1 MPWSG
6 NTKPTTSDL
15 FQAYLNRIWRPQL
28 SVTGADGLPSTQI
41 AGNVL
46 RPETTVKLSLRIPP
60 TLEPVQAEKDF
71 IRVINLILFMFLTFI
86 FWRYIK
92 GNMRK
97 YIKILKSL
105 LIFENWNKNKT
116 KQSKN

>member
-6 NTKPTTSDL
+6 NTKPTTNDL

-46 RPETTVKLSLRIPP
+46 RPETIVKLSLRIPP

-71 IRVINLILFMFLTFI
+71 IRV
-86 FWRYIK
+86 
-92 GNMRK
+92 
-97 YIKILKSL
+97 SP
-105 LIFENWNKNKT
+105 LIFGLFFFF
-116 KQSKN
+116 

>member
-6 NTKPTTSDL
+6 KTKPTTSDL

-28 SVTGADGLPSTQI
+28 SVIGVDGMPPTQI

-46 RPETTVKLSLRIPP
+46 RPDTTVKLSLRIPP

-71 IRVINLILFMFLTFI
+71 ISVIRLGIWWFI
-86 FWRYIK
+86 
-92 GNMRK
+92 
-97 YIKILKSL
+97 
-105 LIFENWNKNKT
+105 
-116 KQSKN
+116 